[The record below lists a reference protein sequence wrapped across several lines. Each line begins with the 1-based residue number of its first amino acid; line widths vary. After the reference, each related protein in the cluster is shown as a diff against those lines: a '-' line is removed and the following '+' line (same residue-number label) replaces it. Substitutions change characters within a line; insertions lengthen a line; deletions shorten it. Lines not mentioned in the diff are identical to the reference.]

1 MAVSR
6 ALRRLLQVRELQ
18 EEQCRLAME
27 AAINDLH
34 RLEAALRGAGE
45 RERIGRRLIE
55 ASAHSGD
62 LPDRLAGLEEV
73 RTGARFALVL
83 EPRVVAQQGVVE
95 VRKQEF
101 LEKRIERR
109 QAETLIEETEARD
122 AIEFG
127 RRSQQTL
134 DDWYSSKLF
143 HRSPK
148 RVRPDSGKRMFPA
161 VQSSQSEPSVTP
173 TES

>member
-27 AAINDLH
+27 AANNDLH
-34 RLEAALRGAGE
+34 SLEGALRGAAL
-45 RERIGRRLIE
+45 RERGGRRLIE
-55 ASAHSGD
+55 ASAHNGD
-62 LPDRLAGLEEV
+62 QTDRLAGLEEV
-73 RTGARFALVL
+73 RTGARFALIL
-83 EPRVVAQQGVVE
+83 EPRIAAQEEVVE
-95 VRKQEF
+95 ARKQAF

-122 AIEFG
+122 AIEAG

-134 DDWYSSKLF
+134 DDWYSSKLY
-143 HRSPK
+143 HRTPK
-148 RVRPDSGKRMFPA
+148 RIRSTSGKVVLG
-161 VQSSQSEPSVTP
+161 VQISQSESDTSPA
-173 TES
+173 ES